1 MPTCVPPPGAGR
13 KARAGLRLAGG
24 LALLAVVVSGG
35 ARVLRQAA
43 PEAPVLGLEAPERS
57 PRAAG
62 PAAASLPAATPE
74 VPAGGTYWGIVVDSG
89 GRPVDGAKVL
99 LVRYESGT
107 GVDVPRFRPDG
118 SDFDPARVARI
129 GDYHVSGETRTGPDG
144 RFDVTAG
151 TPRDEVK
158 MVVAWSDEHAPAYAF
173 TGSAQDEVRVVLQA
187 GGRLKGTVL
196 DPRGQPVAG
205 ALVEVFLQQPAPR
218 ALAPEP
224 GKEVLA
230 LPGDKR
236 RLSAAATLG
245 DFIGR
250 IVGPRVYG
258 IEPSDQMALRLSTR
272 ADGTF
277 SVGPVDDSVQLEV
290 VISHPDYMWTD
301 FDEDEQGFV
310 QRPVLRPGQV
320 LERTYTLREGHW
332 IAGRVVG
339 DDPAQTGIPGV
350 VIQVRSIPSYKKHRY
365 YDQKPRMAITDSD
378 GSFRVAGL
386 SHAPYTADLFH
397 ASFGHEFQGKVAAD
411 TRNLLWVVRS
421 RGGVLGRVSG
431 LEERPPG
438 GRVRLTLEPLAAG
451 GATGAQVQ
459 AEAVLA
465 PDDTFLLE
473 RVDPGT
479 YRATL
484 RAGTRAA
491 QPVVFTI
498 EPRSVARVD
507 FACGGGGALEARASD
522 AAGRVVDPVAGA
534 LRRLVEGEAPA
545 LVEELVSRA
554 GVLAAEGVPAGRY
567 VLELSAEGYL
577 PAQSEPFEVR
587 DGGLCRVGPLVL
599 QRVARLR
606 VGSVRDGSGRLLQV
620 PIALEVAEGE
630 QDYQPVLVLRGDLP
644 LRPGPVRVRARDPEG
659 RSFEAR
665 LVLADG
671 EQHVLDVVLAPR

>member
-1 MPTCVPPPGAGR
+1 M
-13 KARAGLRLAGG
+13 RLAAV
-24 LALLAVVVSGG
+24 LALLALLVAG
-35 ARVLRQAA
+35 AAVALRLAA
-43 PEAPVLGLEAPERS
+43 PEAPVLVLETPERTAR
-57 PRAAG
+57 PG
-62 PAAASLPAATPE
+62 PAATAPLAAATPE
-74 VPAGGTYWGIVVDSG
+74 VPTGGTYWGIVVDSS
-89 GRPVDGAKVL
+89 GRPVEGARVL

-107 GVDVPRFRPDG
+107 GVEVPRFRPDG
-118 SDFDPARVARI
+118 SDFDPARIARI

-151 TPRDEVK
+151 TARDEVK

-173 TGSAQDEVRVVLQA
+173 TGAPQDEVRVVLQA
-187 GGRLKGTVL
+187 GGRLEGTVV

-230 LPGDKR
+230 MPGDKR

-258 IEPSDQMALRLSTR
+258 LEPSDQMALRLTTR
-272 ADGTF
+272 SDGTF

-290 VISHPDYMWTD
+290 VISHPDWMWTD

-332 IAGRVVG
+332 ISGRVVG

-365 YDQKPRMAITDSD
+365 YDQKPRMAITDTD

-397 ASFGHEFQGKVAAD
+397 ASFGHEFQGKVPPD
-411 TRNLLWVVRS
+411 TRNMLWVVRS
-421 RGGVLGRVSG
+421 RGGVLGRVQG

-438 GRVRLTLEPLAAG
+438 GRVRLTLEPVAEGRAS
-451 GATGAQVQ
+451 GARVQ
-459 AEAVLA
+459 ADAVLA
-465 PDDTFLLE
+465 PDNTFLLE

-484 RAGTRAA
+484 RAGARAA
-491 QPVVFTI
+491 QPVLFTV

-507 FACGGGGALEARASD
+507 FACGGGGALEARATD

-545 LVEELVSRA
+545 LVEDLVSRA
-554 GVLAAEGVPAGRY
+554 GVLASEGVPAGRY

-577 PAQSEPFEVR
+577 PATSEPFEVR
-587 DGGLCRVGPLVL
+587 DGGLARVGPVVL
-599 QRVARLR
+599 QRAARLR
-606 VGSVRDGSGRLLQV
+606 LGSVRDEAGRMLQV
-620 PIALEVAEGE
+620 PLALEVAEGE
-630 QDYQPVLVLRGDLP
+630 QDYQPVLVLRGDLQV
-644 LRPGPVRVRARDPEG
+644 RPGPVRVRARDPQG
-659 RSFEAR
+659 RTFETR
-665 LVLADG
+665 LALGDG
-671 EQHVLDVVLAPR
+671 EQHVLEVVLPGR